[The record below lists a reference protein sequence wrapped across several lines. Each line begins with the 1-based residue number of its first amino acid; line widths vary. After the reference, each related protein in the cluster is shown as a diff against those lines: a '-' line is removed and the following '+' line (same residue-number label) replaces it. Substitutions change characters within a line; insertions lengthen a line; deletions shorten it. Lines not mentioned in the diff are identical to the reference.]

1 MKLYGVNEAP
11 KYLTTNPYIKNG
23 FRQCKSLSD
32 SMLSIMH
39 FHKDSIDTYTS
50 ILSFCTGIILFLVGV
65 YLFDTL
71 KDYKTRIIFSLF
83 FLHILIHSPPS
94 ILTHWIGCSGYSE
107 QLHSVL
113 LKLDCQCI
121 FIASLVLTV
130 VFSLCIFSNNVAV
143 IYSISCAVICIYLCF
158 NINKIF
164 YNHYYRLYSTMG
176 MVFFYMFP
184 LFYYCVTK
192 YSSFASDIFVSIF
205 LCLLLAGII
214 YNFHFPECYFPK
226 IFNYFGSHS
235 IMHILINIAQ
245 ILEFIFLLY
254 ITKLL

>member
-1 MKLYGVNEAP
+1 MKLYGVDETP

-23 FRQCKSLSD
+23 FRQCKSLSE
-32 SMLSIMH
+32 SISSIMH
-39 FHKDSIDTYTS
+39 FHKDSVDTYTS
-50 ILSFCTGIILFLVGV
+50 IFSFCTGIILFLVGV
-65 YLFDTL
+65 HVFDTL
-71 KDYKTRIIFSLF
+71 KDYKTRIIFCLF

-107 QLHSVL
+107 RLHSSL
-113 LKLDCQCI
+113 LSLDCQCI
-121 FIASLVLTV
+121 FIASVILTV
-130 VFSLCIFSNNVAV
+130 VFSLCIFSNKVAL

-158 NINKIF
+158 NIHKIF

-192 YSSFASDIFVSIF
+192 YNPFASDIVISIF
-205 LCLLLAGII
+205 LSLLLAGII
-214 YNFHFPECYFPK
+214 YNFHFPECYFPN